1 MTNNELLK
9 STMQINEG
17 IKKYGDVSF
26 TAGEVV
32 SMIRNL
38 SLEITES
45 TVAGNKEV
53 LAVVTSYALTLM
65 EMILE
70 IAKDVK
76 ESESK
81 GGKA

>member
-1 MTNNELLK
+1 MTNELLK

-38 SLEITES
+38 SLGITES

-53 LAVVTSYALTLM
+53 LAAVTSYALTLM
-65 EMILE
+65 EMVLE

-76 ESESK
+76 ESKSK
-81 GGKA
+81 GGNA